1 MFQLC
6 WCYSSRES
14 GALKLR
20 VKLERVAVPA
30 GGAATFEGDRSLG
43 SVRGPEP
50 CGFQHM
56 ENFFGI
62 HRSSHVSH
70 YTPGT

>member
-56 ENFFGI
+56 
-62 HRSSHVSH
+62 
-70 YTPGT
+70 